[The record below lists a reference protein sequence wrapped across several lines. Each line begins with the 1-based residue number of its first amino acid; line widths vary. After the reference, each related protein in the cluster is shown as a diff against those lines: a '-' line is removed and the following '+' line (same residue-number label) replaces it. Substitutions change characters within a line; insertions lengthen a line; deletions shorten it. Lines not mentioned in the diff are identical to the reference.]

1 MGRDG
6 AGPSTG
12 QQPLPGFLT
21 APLFEAGFLD
31 IQEMGDNHSQQRR
44 GNCLNVSLHLT
55 SWPWDWRWEP
65 GQGSLTLHL
74 AGPLSPHPVSAL
86 RSLLSAN
93 QFQTPPALTSGP
105 SYPGSIHKAP
115 VITFSLRVVTWG
127 FAGWTVP
134 SSLHAQW
141 PDRTAQVNS
150 GCQAWPLTGSPSMQ
164 GRIHQ
169 PGLFWVSS
177 RG

>member
-1 MGRDG
+1 MF
-6 AGPSTG
+6 
-12 QQPLPGFLT
+12 Q
-21 APLFEAGFLD
+21 
-31 IQEMGDNHSQQRR
+31 
-44 GNCLNVSLHLT
+44 LHLT

-74 AGPLSPHPVSAL
+74 AGPLSPRPVSAL

-93 QFQTPPALTSGP
+93 QFQTLPALTSRP
-105 SYPGSIHKAP
+105 SCPRNIHKAP
-115 VITFSLRVVTWG
+115 LMTFSLRVVTLG
-127 FAGWTVP
+127 FCWVDSNFP
-134 SSLHAQW
+134 PRSHAQW
-141 PDRTAQVNS
+141 RDRTAQVNS

-177 RG
+177 KGSC

>member
-1 MGRDG
+1 MF
-6 AGPSTG
+6 
-12 QQPLPGFLT
+12 Q
-21 APLFEAGFLD
+21 
-31 IQEMGDNHSQQRR
+31 
-44 GNCLNVSLHLT
+44 LHLT

-105 SYPGSIHKAP
+105 YCPGSIHKAP
-115 VITFSLRVVTWG
+115 VITFSLRVVTLG
-127 FAGWTVP
+127 FCWVDSAFFPPCPT
-134 SSLHAQW
+134 W

-150 GCQAWPLTGSPSMQ
+150 ECQAWPLTGSPSMQ

-177 RG
+177 RGCC